1 MPYQTYNKIKEMKK
15 DMVDINKTIDTV
27 VGGVVAVKVID
38 TSAKLLDTNPRRRSR
53 RRKKTRRSKTR
64 AWKI

>member
-1 MPYQTYNKIKEMKK
+1 
-15 DMVDINKTIDTV
+15 MVDMSKTIDTV

-53 RRKKTRRSKTR
+53 HRKKTRRSSRRSR
-64 AWKI
+64 AKAWNI